1 MRPSYQKSAASNGFE
16 DLPPSKSYCILKR
29 FLCPI
34 HGIAMMLILA
44 GGCFAG
50 PVRADEGRQ
59 VANVVQRGNF
69 AYAYDA
75 KGLQLF
81 TISAG
86 DGIAGFTQSTV
97 SIRRGNFIHT
107 YNEKG
112 LQISVIP
119 GPRN

>member
-1 MRPSYQKSAASNGFE
+1 MCGARTP
-16 DLPPSKSYCILKR
+16 
-29 FLCPI
+29 
-34 HGIAMMLILA
+34 ILA
-44 GGCFAG
+44 ITMTTTFFWSYFVG
-50 PVRADEGRQ
+50 PLQASEVRQ
-59 VANVVQRGNF
+59 IANVVQRGNF

-86 DGIAGFTQSTV
+86 DGITGFTQSTV

-119 GPRN
+119 GPRS

>member
-1 MRPSYQKSAASNGFE
+1 
-16 DLPPSKSYCILKR
+16 
-29 FLCPI
+29 
-34 HGIAMMLILA
+34 MLILA
-44 GGCFAG
+44 WVCIAG
-50 PVRADEGRQ
+50 SVHAGEARQ
-59 VANVVQRGNF
+59 IANVVQRGNF
-69 AYAYDA
+69 AHAYDA

-112 LQISVIP
+112 IQVSVIP

>member
-1 MRPSYQKSAASNGFE
+1 MRQSYRKSAESNGFQ
-16 DLPPSKSYCILKR
+16 DLPHSKSYCISKC
-29 FLCPI
+29 FLRPI
-34 HGIAMMLILA
+34 HRIATLLIVPWVCIA
-44 GGCFAG
+44 GSVHAG
-50 PVRADEGRQ
+50 EARQ
-59 VANVVQRGNF
+59 IANVVQRGNF

-112 LQISVIP
+112 IQVSVIP
-119 GPRN
+119 GSRN